1 MATTALILHRVD
13 DYDAWRTMYDSVD
26 ELRDQG
32 GVIDA
37 QVLKPTNSDN
47 VVALT
52 HDFQSPEAARA
63 FFSNEELKG
72 AMQRG
77 GVDLDSFELHLL
89 ERD

>member
-13 DYDAWRTMYDSVD
+13 DYDAWRTTYDSVN
-26 ELRDQG
+26 ELRERG

-37 QVLKPTNSDN
+37 QVLRPSNGDN
-47 VVALT
+47 VVAVT
-52 HDFQSPEAARA
+52 HDFESPEAARA
-63 FFSNEELKG
+63 FLANEELKG

-77 GVDLDSFELHLL
+77 GVDLDSFEVHLL

>member
-13 DYDAWRTMYDSVD
+13 DYGAWRRSYDSAND
-26 ELRDQG
+26 MREQG

-37 QVLKPTNSDN
+37 QVLRPSNGDN
-47 VVALT
+47 VVAVT
-52 HDFQSPEAARA
+52 HDFESTEAARA
-63 FFSNEELKG
+63 FLANEELKG

-77 GVDLDSFELHLL
+77 GVDLDSFEVHLL